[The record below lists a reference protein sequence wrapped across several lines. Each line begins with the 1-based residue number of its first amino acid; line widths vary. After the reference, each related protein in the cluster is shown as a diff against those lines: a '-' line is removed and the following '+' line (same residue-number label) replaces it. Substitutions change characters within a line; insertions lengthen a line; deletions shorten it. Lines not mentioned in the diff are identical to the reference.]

1 MSERTADEA
10 AIRQLFAATITAWDE
25 ADAEAFGAAFT
36 EDADYVIFVGT
47 HYRGRAAIIAMHD
60 VLWRRFL
67 KGSRLLGHVT
77 GIRFITDDVAVLT
90 SVGRVLKS
98 RFSRRNP
105 DKAQTFVA
113 VRQGGEWK
121 FTAFHNCRRR
131 PLLERISTRTDPRL
145 APNTP
150 PIPATLSA

>member
-1 MSERTADEA
+1 MDDRTADEA
-10 AIRQLFAATITAWDE
+10 AIRHLFESTLTAWND
-25 ADAEAFGAAFT
+25 ADAEAFAAAFT
-36 EDADYVIFVGT
+36 DDADYVIFVGT
-47 HYRGRAAIIAMHD
+47 HYRGREVIAAMHD

-77 GIRFITDDVAVLT
+77 DVRFVTADVAVLT
-90 SVGRVLKS
+90 SVGRVQKS
-98 RFSRRNP
+98 RLSRRTP

-113 VRQGGEWK
+113 VRRDGEWK

-131 PLLERISTRTDPRL
+131 PLLEWISARSDPRL

-150 PIPATLSA
+150 PVPATLAG

>member
-1 MSERTADEA
+1 MTDEA
-10 AIRQLFAATITAWDE
+10 AIRELFASTLTAWNT
-25 ADAEAFGAAFT
+25 ADADAYGAAFT
-36 EDADYVIFVGT
+36 EDADYMIFTGT
-47 HYRGRAAIIAMHD
+47 HYRGRDIIVAMHRA
-60 VLWRRFL
+60 LWRKYL

-77 GIRFITDDVAVLT
+77 DVRFLTADVAVVT

-113 VRQGGEWK
+113 VRRDGAWK
-121 FTAFHNCRRR
+121 FAAFHNTTRR
-131 PLLERISTRTDPRL
+131 PLMEWISTRSDPHL

-150 PIPATLSA
+150 PAPATLSA